1 MLLFHTDARPGDPN
15 KGVQLS
21 VKGRQ
26 SKSVSLLS
34 LADNAGHKGSLA
46 VIQGKDIFARVQKMY
61 LDQCNVDLK
70 VATPHKVVTIAKGL
84 ANPLVYDKAKGGV
97 GDILDVLWAV
107 SHEAAEVKSSDI
119 VILFLWDITSQSD
132 VGVDT
137 LAVCL
142 PWDLWKP
149 GLHLILF
156 DDSQDAYVLGH
167 EVGHA
172 LGLGHNLRELAA

>member
-1 MLLFHTDARPGDPN
+1 L
-15 KGVQLS
+15 
-21 VKGRQ
+21 
-26 SKSVSLLS
+26 
-34 LADNAGHKGSLA
+34 
-46 VIQGKDIFARVQKMY
+46 
-61 LDQCNVDLK
+61 
-70 VATPHKVVTIAKGL
+70 
-84 ANPLVYDKAKGGV
+84 
-97 GDILDVLWAV
+97 AV
-107 SHEAAEVKSSDI
+107 SHEVAEVKSSDI